1 MLHPVAPRI
10 FAMLPVEGQRGWPYF
25 EKRLLLLN
33 VVGSKPLY
41 FAKPEQVMLC
51 ACANRSIVF
60 QMSLCVIFFISFDC
74 CYCGLLVP
82 CIYYKIGFLFF
93 FNAKTILM
101 CV

>member
-60 QMSLCVIFFISFDC
+60 QMSLCVIFLSPLIVVIVVCWYHVD
-74 CYCGLLVP
+74 
-82 CIYYKIGFLFF
+82 IIK
-93 FNAKTILM
+93 
-101 CV
+101 